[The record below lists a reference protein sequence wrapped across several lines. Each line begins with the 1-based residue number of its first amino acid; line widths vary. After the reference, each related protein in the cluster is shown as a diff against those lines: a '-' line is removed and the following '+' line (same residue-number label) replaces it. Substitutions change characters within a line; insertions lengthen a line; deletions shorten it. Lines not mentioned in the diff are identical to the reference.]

1 MKHQPIDWRGGFVL
15 VVVAVVVM
23 LIVGRWDAEISQAYR
38 DSRNCEFR
46 GACKP

>member
-1 MKHQPIDWRGGFVL
+1 MNDQPIDWRVGALIIIVAFAVMFL
-15 VVVAVVVM
+15 V
-23 LIVGRWDAEISQAYR
+23 GSWDAEISQAYR